1 MKNEKENDQEQ
12 MVLRPREEFDLLS
25 NKSGRK
31 EPQKEEI
38 QEEDEEKIKDFSMD
52 KGDNL

>member
-38 QEEDEEKIKDFSMD
+38 QEEDDDIKKFFKD